1 MKPPVGLDLIYL
13 YTYLISKR
21 ALNLSKFMFDNRKI
35 VIFPF
40 GKGGGG
46 EVKPPSGLEYVY
58 FFVYLTCIQLTFQM

>member
-40 GKGGGG
+40 RVRGGGG
-46 EVKPPSGLEYVY
+46 AEAYGWTKT
-58 FFVYLTCIQLTFQM
+58 YLYTL